1 MAPQLL
7 ALTHHQPIGAGGGAA
22 IAQAQPSLSG
32 CQGQQ
37 GCHWVGLAI
46 TVLQAL
52 AEQQQATAFGIDR
65 FVRPPM
71 TFE

>member
-7 ALTHHQPIGAGGGAA
+7 ALTHHQSIGAGGGAA
-22 IAQAQPSLSG
+22 IAQAQLSLSG
-32 CQGQQ
+32 RQGQQ
-37 GCHWVGLAI
+37 GRHRVGPAI

-52 AEQQQATAFGIDR
+52 AEQQQAAAFGIDR
-65 FVRPPM
+65 FVGPPM